1 MAYNIDLTN
10 EWTEVTLNSWSS
22 TSIQNQGTNNILYL
36 ISATPPVDLD
46 LGNILEKDDVVTYR
60 HSPDIKL
67 YVRALYLADGETQR
81 VSVI

>member
-1 MAYNIDLTN
+1 M
-10 EWTEVTLNSWSS
+10 
-22 TSIQNQGTNNILYL
+22 
-36 ISATPPVDLD
+36 ISATQPVDLD